1 MIVGLGAI
9 MGVLAGFVF
18 GALGGVARVA
28 HVLEQVDRGLYDVD
42 RGTPR
47 H

>member
-1 MIVGLGAI
+1 

-28 HVLEQVDRGLYDVD
+28 HVLEQVDRG
-42 RGTPR
+42 TSS